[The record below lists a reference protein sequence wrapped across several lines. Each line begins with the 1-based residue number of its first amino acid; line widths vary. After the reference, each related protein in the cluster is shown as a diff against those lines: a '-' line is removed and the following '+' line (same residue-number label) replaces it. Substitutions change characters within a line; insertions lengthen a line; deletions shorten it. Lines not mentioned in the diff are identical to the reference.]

1 MAESSEQGPFVRA
14 LLPRPL
20 TAQIHGGSESTDLS
34 QQLRP
39 RLVLLEHSL
48 SLPSRLTAS
57 CPEGAEAG
65 QSRRMRTKVG
75 RSTKGSGWGTGNHDA
90 ELYRLA
96 GLRTPSQSAAR
107 DLAGFGMVL
116 SALQMLVDRSSGR
129 GVRVKVADAIDL
141 RAGEIRHQPW
151 VRSLHERGAVVDLA
165 SDPLGWDGGKD
176 DSISLKEEE
185 KASSGPRLFPS
196 RLDDLQGAHDAIQ
209 AAAASISAEGTTGS
223 IPVLFDSITPLIS
236 FHGSENSMK
245 FLRLLLARDGTKR
258 SGLRGVNV
266 VLSPVIIPLLVD
278 TMCQLDSRRLE
289 DEADAMVEMSGGT
302 MKTIRRGGGNGK
314 VGGVAGRL
322 VNGLQDFYLE
332 PSDDGTR
339 LLLYGSTSP
348 QKGAETEVRKESRE
362 EHQKRSPAINTAK
375 EERASIRSSLRD
387 RVGPRVRP
395 MLQHEEGERAKSDA
409 ASAPSQSTSGPRIYI
424 QDDDPEYD
432 DMDEEDLDD
441 DLDL

>member
-1 MAESSEQGPFVRA
+1 M
-14 LLPRPL
+14 
-20 TAQIHGGSESTDLS
+20 
-34 QQLRP
+34 
-39 RLVLLEHSL
+39 
-48 SLPSRLTAS
+48 
-57 CPEGAEAG
+57 
-65 QSRRMRTKVG
+65 
-75 RSTKGSGWGTGNHDA
+75 
-90 ELYRLA
+90 
-96 GLRTPSQSAAR
+96 
-107 DLAGFGMVL
+107 
-116 SALQMLVDRSSGR
+116 
-129 GVRVKVADAIDL
+129 
-141 RAGEIRHQPW
+141 
-151 VRSLHERGAVVDLA
+151 
-165 SDPLGWDGGKD
+165 
-176 DSISLKEEE
+176 
-185 KASSGPRLFPS
+185 
-196 RLDDLQGAHDAIQ
+196 
-209 AAAASISAEGTTGS
+209 
-223 IPVLFDSITPLIS
+223 
-236 FHGSENSMK
+236 
-245 FLRLLLARDGTKR
+245 
-258 SGLRGVNV
+258 
-266 VLSPVIIPLLVD
+266 LSPVIIPLLVD

-409 ASAPSQSTSGPRIYI
+409 TSASSQSTSGPRIYI